1 MCWLIDLQSGRSFV
15 NRHPVSK
22 LCRRETNACKTCLG
36 TTGRTTRHAFTNE
49 ALAIL
54 WTECVVL
61 LVRQDAQCTQKY
73 VFYAFVS
80 LISVRGTK
88 FGGQSSGDKVRGTKF
103 GGQSSGDKVRGTKF
117 GGQSSGDKV
126 RGTKFGGQSSGDKVR
141 GTKFGGQSSG
151 DKSVN
156 FWTNLRIF
164 RLVKNVVVIL
174 SMSKLYYL

>member
-80 LISVRGTK
+80 LISVRG
-88 FGGQSSGDKVRGTKF
+88 QSSGDKVRGTKF

-126 RGTKFGGQSSGDKVR
+126 RGTKFGGQRS
-141 GTKFGGQSSG
+141 
-151 DKSVN
+151 
-156 FWTNLRIF
+156 
-164 RLVKNVVVIL
+164 
-174 SMSKLYYL
+174 